1 MLLKR
6 FLSCA
11 DLDGS
16 SEFQASRSFK
26 GERLETHEQPGLCL
40 IY

>member
-1 MLLKR
+1 MLSKR
-6 FLSCA
+6 LLSCA

-16 SEFQASRSFK
+16 SEFQASRFK
-26 GERLETHEQPGLCL
+26 GERLETYERPCLCL